1 MVNLVSKAL
10 RPIFSNSLPIF
21 NSFVNIQS
29 NSISWICVYIIQRNV
44 EKSQYSI
51 SRIIY
56 KKNTSDLVNLHNTPV
71 HKLAQSS
78 NRFVVFYANFIPLI
92 II

>member
-29 NSISWICVYIIQRNV
+29 NNISWICVYITTKRR
-44 EKSQYSI
+44 KSQYSI

>member
-1 MVNLVSKAL
+1 LDLCIHYTTK
-10 RPIFSNSLPIF
+10 R
-21 NSFVNIQS
+21 
-29 NSISWICVYIIQRNV
+29 R
-44 EKSQYSI
+44 KSQYSI